1 MGLRAEGCQSGMRL
15 GLGLTLQYTVCEF
28 SHGATA
34 GREEVEQR
42 QEGRRGE
49 RDRQGG
55 ERMGGQEGKRRGRK
69 EGGEGRERTRQAG
82 RKGGGEWIGRSR
94 AKANKVVE
102 CEGERERERKRV
114 GSSLQVITIALLHTI
129 LFEYIIHTLRPESE
143 REEERERG

>member
-1 MGLRAEGCQSGMRL
+1 MCPCGFVLAEGCWSGMRL

-55 ERMGGQEGKRRGRK
+55 ERMGGQEGERRGRK

-94 AKANKVVE
+94 EKENKVVE
-102 CEGERERERKRV
+102 CEGEREIE
-114 GSSLQVITIALLHTI
+114 G
-129 LFEYIIHTLRPESE
+129 EGEGEGE
-143 REEERERG
+143 RESYKSYNYCTTAHDYI